1 MIRTL
6 FIFKVLAVGF
16 TTAREV
22 NKCPENVQT
31 LPTFD
36 SNRVSQYFLMS
47 HPLFCKHSYHISI
60 VSRKL
65 VLSCS

>member
-47 HPLFCKHSYHISI
+47 HPLFLLTFNHISI

>member
-1 MIRTL
+1 MKHREMIRTL

-16 TTAREV
+16 ATAREV

-47 HPLFCKHSYHISI
+47 HPLF
-60 VSRKL
+60 L
-65 VLSCS
+65 